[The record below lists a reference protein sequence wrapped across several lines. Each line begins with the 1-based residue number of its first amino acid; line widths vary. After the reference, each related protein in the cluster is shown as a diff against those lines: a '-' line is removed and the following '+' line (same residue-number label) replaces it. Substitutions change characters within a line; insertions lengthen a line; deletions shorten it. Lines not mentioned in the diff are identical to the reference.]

1 MKTKDRIVQTSIELF
16 NRNGIVAVTT
26 NHIAKELNISPGN
39 LYFHFANKEEI
50 IRQIFRQMTKETYEL
65 WKTKKAGRL
74 QHPLELI
81 EKNFELFWRYRFFH
95 REMYYLRRK
104 DAQLSKMWKV
114 HINKVLKLMTLMYK
128 RWLKQGW
135 MTPISAADEIQFLV
149 NVMLATAS
157 TFLQF
162 FESAER
168 TPAKKHVEVGKRY
181 VARLLIHYTQ
191 GEMRTDFETFL
202 NTARN
207 DSSGSVTTR

>member
-1 MKTKDRIVQTSIELF
+1 MTSIELF
-16 NRNGIVAVTT
+16 NRSGIVAVTT
-26 NHIAKELNISPGN
+26 NHIAKEMGISPGN

-50 IRQIFRQMTKETYEL
+50 IRHIFKIMARETYAL
-65 WKTKKAGRL
+65 WKTKKGQKL
-74 QHPLELI
+74 EHPLILI

-104 DAQLSKMWKV
+104 DALLSKMWKV
-114 HINKVLKLMTLMYK
+114 HIAKCLKLMTLMYK

-135 MTPISAADEIQFLV
+135 MAPISAPDEVQFLV
-149 NVMLATAS
+149 NVLLATAS

-168 TPAKKHVEVGKRY
+168 TPAKQHVEAGKVY

-191 GEMRTDFETFL
+191 GSMRTDFDKYLGAAT
-202 NTARN
+202 
-207 DSSGSVTTR
+207 

>member
-1 MKTKDRIVQTSIELF
+1 MKTKDKIIQTSIELF
-16 NRNGIVAVTT
+16 NRSGVVAVTT

-50 IRQIFRQMTKETYEL
+50 IRHIFKDMCHETYRL
-65 WKTKKAGRL
+65 WLAKKGQKLA
-74 QHPLELI
+74 HPLELI
-81 EKNFELFWRYRFFH
+81 EKNFELFWKYRFFH

-104 DAQLSKMWKV
+104 DIVLSKMWKK
-114 HINKVLKLMTLMYK
+114 HIEKIFKMMTVAYR

-135 MTPISAADEIQFLV
+135 MNPIRSEEEMNFVVSIL
-149 NVMLATAS
+149 LAMAM

-168 TPAKKHVEVGKRY
+168 LPARKHAELGKKY

-191 GEMRTDFETFL
+191 GEMRADFE
-202 NTARN
+202 NYVART
-207 DSSGSVTTR
+207 GI